1 MSFNVSYSSSK
12 LYTYLTPREFLS
24 LMKTDRG
31 SIKKSKF
38 IAPRLGSFSMGKI
51 YVEYNYEP
59 KSGASQMAKAQF
71 LS

>member
-1 MSFNVSYSSSK
+1 MTLKVLHNSSRLFK
-12 LYTYLTPREFLS
+12 YLTPSEFIS

-59 KSGASQMAKAQF
+59 KSRTTQKWQK
-71 LS
+71 

>member
-1 MSFNVSYSSSK
+1 MPFKVSYTSAR
-12 LYTYLTPREFLS
+12 LYKYLTPGEFLS
-24 LMKTDRG
+24 LMKSDRG

-38 IAPRLGSFSMGKI
+38 IAPRPGSFSMGKI

-59 KSGASQMAKAQF
+59 NTR